1 LLLIL
6 IANGYYQKYF
16 KKSSLEI
23 NHMNTAKE
31 FSLFKVQGM
40 DCNHCKNS
48 VELNLSKLPEIQS
61 VEADL
66 QSQTVKIEGEQL
78 DIEQIK
84 TTVESLGYKFG
95 GKI

>member
-1 LLLIL
+1 
-6 IANGYYQKYF
+6 
-16 KKSSLEI
+16 
-23 NHMNTAKE
+23 MNTAKQ
-31 FSLFKVQGM
+31 FTLFKVQGM

-48 VELNLSKLPEIQS
+48 VELNLIKLPEIQS

-78 DIEQIK
+78 NVEQIK
-84 TTVESLGYKFG
+84 STVESLGYKFG